1 MASGPFTISLVFSAP
16 DTGSRRYDI
25 GFLPR
30 RSRFRLV
37 SRLGSRLTL
46 LSGRYDEK
54 WKRSHVSSLAIVLL
68 LEHDGFQS
76 KSCSSTPFF
85 PLLSV
90 DCILR
95 LSSCSPISF
104 LSLLFFVGFCHFFP
118 PYFFIFDFSHHCLP
132 YLDAIWKSSKFS
144 RDTPLVRKDVSRMVV
159 EALGH
164 FEQHTGRGGLCRGA
178 DSARQAKGRRQARS
192 EGVEKLSSRMDAV
205 H

>member
-37 SRLGSRLTL
+37 SRLGSRLL
-46 LSGRYDEK
+46 LSGQYDEMEK
-54 WKRSHVSSLAIVLL
+54 KSRLL
-68 LEHDGFQS
+68 LGKHLSLRTRRVLVKEVQLG
-76 KSCSSTPFF
+76 PFF
-85 PLLSV
+85 LLLRRLHFERFFSPL
-90 DCILR
+90 ILCFCQ
-95 LSSCSPISF
+95 SSA
-104 LSLLFFVGFCHFFP
+104 
-118 PYFFIFDFSHHCLP
+118 FFIFDFSHHHCLS
-132 YLDAIWKSSKFS
+132 YLGAIWKLANFQEIP
-144 RDTPLVRKDVSRMVV
+144 PLVRKDVSRMVV

-178 DSARQAKGRRQARS
+178 IGARQAKGRRQARS
-192 EGVEKLSSRMDAV
+192 EGVEKLSSRKGAV